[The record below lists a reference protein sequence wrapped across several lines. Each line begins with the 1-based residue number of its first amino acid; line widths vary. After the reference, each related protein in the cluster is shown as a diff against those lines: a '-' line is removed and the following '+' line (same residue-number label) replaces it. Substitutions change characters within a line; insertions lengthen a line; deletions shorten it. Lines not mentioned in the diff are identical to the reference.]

1 MLPKL
6 IEIKAL
12 PGYKL
17 FMKFNDGVGG
27 VVDVSDLAG
36 KGVFEKWKDI
46 SYFEDV
52 KIGESGAPTWRD
64 ELDIDPLHQY
74 LKIIGKTFEEY
85 IAEKRKDAA

>member
-6 IEIKAL
+6 IEIKAR
-12 PGYKL
+12 PDYKL
-17 FMKFNDGVGG
+17 FLKFDDGVQGI
-27 VVDVSDLAG
+27 VDVSGLVG

-52 KIGESGAPTWRD
+52 KIGESGAPTWKD
-64 ELDIDPLHQY
+64 ELDIDPFHQY